1 MSLTETQPSPP
12 RQLADSPRRRARW
25 LLRLALLLGCVTVLA
40 GAGLAVIIFTSPSVA
55 NAPQRVQAI
64 LAAHHAPSDNGVI
77 PPRLATAL
85 LATEDSRYYH
95 DPALDPRGV
104 ARAALEV
111 VTHNGLDGGA
121 TIEQQLAKMLY
132 APGTSLG

>member
-1 MSLTETQPSPP
+1 M
-12 RQLADSPRRRARW
+12 
-25 LLRLALLLGCVTVLA
+25 VV
-40 GAGLAVIIFTSPSVA
+40 IFTSPSVA

-95 DPALDPRGV
+95 DPALDPR
-104 ARAALEV
+104 R
-111 VTHNGLDGGA
+111 GG
-121 TIEQQLAKMLY
+121 TGC
-132 APGTSLG
+132 PGSGNPQRQ